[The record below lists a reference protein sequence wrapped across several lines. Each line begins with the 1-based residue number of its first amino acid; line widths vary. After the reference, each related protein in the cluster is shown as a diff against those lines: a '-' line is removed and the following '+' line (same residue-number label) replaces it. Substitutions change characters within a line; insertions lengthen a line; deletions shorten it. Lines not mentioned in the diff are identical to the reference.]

1 MTRRQMFVL
10 PVLAAIPA
18 FSKPAPH
25 EAYATVY
32 LGRFTKG
39 TGDFV
44 RRKLRVPGPWIVR
57 SRHVKQI
64 GIIDVTMDVRES
76 VNMSDFRDEYAP
88 VLRAI
93 SDYYVQHHSV
103 PFVV

>member
-32 LGRFTKG
+32 LGRFTEG
-39 TGDFV
+39 TGAFV
-44 RRKLRVPGPWIVR
+44 RRKVRVPGPWIVR
-57 SRHVKQI
+57 SPHVKQI
-64 GIIDVTMDVRES
+64 GTIDVTMDVRDS
-76 VNMSDFRDEYAP
+76 VNMSDFRDEYVH

-93 SDYYVQHHSV
+93 TDYYTRHHSV